1 MVNVQSI
8 VDIGVGWVPSTAYVQ
23 AKEAACISSQ
33 DSKLD
38 IYLEQHPTT
47 LLLRSSS

>member
-23 AKEAACISSQ
+23 AKDIAV
-33 DSKLD
+33 D